1 MKKLFIISFLLFF
14 FSGVCFAATYK
25 IKKSGVIKTT
35 TQTTKQNTYNV
46 YTPQDYTNSNRVNQN
61 SAAVIEIVM
70 DYSGSMSSVIDVA
83 KQTMSQVVA
92 QIPAEI
98 KLGLRVF
105 GHYNKMSTVKMAEV
119 QNVVQSVNKKG
130 KKVYKLN
137 VGKHISKKS
146 YCENTQLVT
155 PIKKANAQA
164 LIDGMNSIDIGGS
177 TPMVYA
183 LRQAVEQDLNMYP
196 RETKK
201 KIILITD
208 GADSCGGDECLFAR
222 TELAGR
228 DDIIVD
234 VVLLSS
240 ATRKMKCLIE
250 RTNGKI
256 YSLDNISELPEAI
269 SQSINGVQTEEFKEQ
284 KFEFLKF

>member
-25 IKKSGVIKTT
+25 INKSGVIKTT
-35 TQTTKQNTYNV
+35 TQNTYNV

-61 SAAVIEIVM
+61 SAAIIEILM
-70 DYSGSMSSVIDVA
+70 DYSGSMSSVIDIA

-92 QIPAEI
+92 QIPVEI

-105 GHYNKMSTVKMAEV
+105 GHYNKMSTVAEV

-137 VGKHISKKS
+137 VGKHISKKTN
-146 YCENTQLVT
+146 CENTQLVT

-196 RETKK
+196 REAKK

-208 GADSCGGDECLFAR
+208 GADSCGGDECLFAK

-269 SQSINGVQTEEFKEQ
+269 SQSINGIQTEEFKEQ